1 MISAPRHLHTPMN
14 ELSYSK
20 IEIEEIVAM
29 ERLHLYNQ
37 SRPCGAKAILQ
48 EMESQGV
55 SPLPSPRSI
64 ARILD
69 RLGLTHRRT
78 GHYP

>member
-1 MISAPRHLHTPMN
+1 MISAPRRLHTPMN
-14 ELSYSK
+14 KLSYSK

-37 SRPCGAKAILQ
+37 SRPCGAKAILRK
-48 EMESQGV
+48 MESQGV
-55 SPLPSPRSI
+55 YPLPSPRSI

-78 GHYP
+78 GYYP

>member
-1 MISAPRHLHTPMN
+1 MN
-14 ELSYSK
+14 KLSYSK

-29 ERLHLYNQ
+29 ERLYLYN
-37 SRPCGAKAILQ
+37 RGLPCGAKAILQ

-55 SPLPSPRSI
+55 YPLPSQRSI

>member
-1 MISAPRHLHTPMN
+1 MN
-14 ELSYSK
+14 KLSYSK

-48 EMESQGV
+48 EMEAQGV
-55 SPLPSPRSI
+55 
-64 ARILD
+64 
-69 RLGLTHRRT
+69 
-78 GHYP
+78 